1 MGPHPRHWRLSQQV
15 QPHCGPS
22 CVPRSS
28 PPEPPITALRCSP
41 SPAHWAAVRTDTTH
55 DSDSPSTPGCLSAAQ
70 SHVPACVGCGV
81 PAISPSVHDSERIIN
96 GQNAVAGSWPW
107 QVSLQTRLGSH
118 FCGGSLINEN
128 WVVTAAHC
136 EFNPYSHVVV
146 LGDYDLSSNRESVQV
161 KTVARAITNPNW
173 DPYNLNNDITLLKL
187 SSPAQLGPR
196 VSPVCLPPT
205 NLALP
210 PNLQCVTTG
219 WGRTN
224 TNSQALATRLQ
235 QVTLPLISQS
245 QCMQYWGNRI
255 TSSML
260 CAGGVGASSCQG
272 DSGGPLVIQSGNAWT
287 LIGIVSWGNSNCN
300 VRIPAIYTRVSQ
312 FRNWIDYV
320 VAQG

>member
-1 MGPHPRHWRLSQQV
+1 L
-15 QPHCGPS
+15 CPS
-22 CVPRSS
+22 
-28 PPEPPITALRCSP
+28 A
-41 SPAHWAAVRTDTTH
+41 SPA
-55 DSDSPSTPGCLSAAQ
+55 
-70 SHVPACVGCGV
+70 GCGV
-81 PAISPSVHDSERIIN
+81 PTISPSVYYSERIIN
-96 GQNAVAGSWPW
+96 GQNAVPGSWPW
-107 QVSLQTRLGSH
+107 QVSLQTRSGSH

-146 LGDYDLSSNRESVQV
+146 LGEYDRSSNTESVQV

-187 SSPAQLGPR
+187 SSPARLGPR
-196 VSPVCLPPT
+196 VSPICLAPA

-210 PNLQCVTTG
+210 NNLQCVTTG

-224 TNSQALATRLQ
+224 TNSQALAARLQ
-235 QVTLPLISQS
+235 QVTLPLISRS
-245 QCMQYWGNRI
+245 QCKQYWGNRI

-272 DSGGPLVIQSGNAWT
+272 DSGGPLVYQNGNVWT

-300 VRIPAIYTRVSQ
+300 VRMPAIYTRVSQ
-312 FRNWIDYV
+312 FRNWIDNV